1 MSKKHLTRE
10 DILHL
15 AKLASLSLSDQEIE
29 TYRFQLNE
37 ILSYIEQLEELD
49 TSKVMSTPQVT
60 DLVNVMK
67 EDATQ
72 KERTL
77 KNLQNLKIVKRQN
90 NNYFT
95 VKRIL

>member
-1 MSKKHLTRE
+1 MSKKNLTRE

-15 AKLASLSLSDQEIE
+15 AKLASLSLSDQEVEI
-29 TYRFQLNE
+29 YRFQLNE

-49 TSKVMSTPQVT
+49 TSKVVSTPQVT

-67 EDATQ
+67 EDVTQ
-72 KERTL
+72 EERTL
-77 KNLQNLKIVKRQN
+77 KNLENLKIVKRQN

-95 VKRIL
+95 VNRIL

>member
-1 MSKKHLTRE
+1 MSKKNLTRE

-15 AKLASLSLSDQEIE
+15 AKLASLSLSDQEVE

-67 EDATQ
+67 DDATQ
-72 KERTL
+72 EERTL

>member
-1 MSKKHLTRE
+1 MSKKNLTRE

-15 AKLASLSLSDQEIE
+15 AKLASLSLSDQEVE

-49 TSKVMSTPQVT
+49 TSKVVSTPQVT

-67 EDATQ
+67 EDVTQ
-72 KERTL
+72 EERTL
-77 KNLQNLKIVKRQN
+77 KNLENLKIVKRQN
-90 NNYFT
+90 TNYFT